1 MIYMRQKQ
9 QYGYKVLFL
18 FLLISL
24 FLVGCHTTK
33 KTDDTKKTQCE
44 EAVTLKKIPI
54 ETDSFKK
61 VIGWLNKDEVLIHCG
76 YQFKDVLYRFNVR
89 TGELHLIYQ
98 PNALILIALL
108 SPDQTKVFIQI
119 AHDKDSEIQIIN
131 LSGEKLQTKRVDT
144 MGYLNVS
151 WNPVSLDQ
159 IFLSYYQNENKIVVS
174 DWDIAKNTTKEV
186 PSDTLNPVWYSENL
200 YVYVNNQNDFLLK
213 KGELYL
219 GDIRTGESTHLRSQ
233 VSGFYLNQDS
243 LVMFTPSDFNDN
255 DLLLSYQYPFMVDK
269 GFLEVPKMTMNDRL
283 VFPYLTQL
291 ERKSAIYGVLPKET
305 VHLELKAGKFH
316 LAKLNFDKRKVE
328 SVVELPDNAPILI
341 SPDGKSLLY
350 GWRFENIINLDN
362 QKIYSLLKD
371 KGTIK

>member
-1 MIYMRQKQ
+1 MRQKQ
-9 QYGYKVLFL
+9 RDSYRVLVL

-24 FLVGCHTTK
+24 FLVGCHPTK
-33 KTDDTKKTQCE
+33 KIDDTKKQASKET
-44 EAVTLKKIPI
+44 VTLKKIPI

-61 VIGWLNKDEVLIHCG
+61 VIGWLNDEEVLIHCG
-76 YQFKDVLYRFNVR
+76 YEFKDVLYRFNVK
-89 TGELHLIYQ
+89 TGKLHLIYQ

-108 SPDQTKVFIQI
+108 SPDQTKIFIQL
-119 AHDKDSEIQIIN
+119 AHEKDSEIQVIN
-131 LSGEKLQTKRVDT
+131 LSGEKLQTKTVDT

-174 DWDIAKNTTKEV
+174 NWDIGKNTTKEV

-219 GDIRTGESTHLRSQ
+219 GDIRTGESTHLRNQ

-255 DLLLSYQYPFMVDK
+255 DLLVSYQYPFMVDK

-305 VHLELKAGKFH
+305 VHLELTAGKFH
-316 LAKLNFDKRKVE
+316 LAKLNFEKRKVE
-328 SVVELPDNAPILI
+328 TIVDLPDNAPILI
-341 SPDGKSLLY
+341 SPDGKSMLY
-350 GWRFENIINLDN
+350 GWRFESIINLEN
-362 QKIYSLLKD
+362 KKIDSLLKD